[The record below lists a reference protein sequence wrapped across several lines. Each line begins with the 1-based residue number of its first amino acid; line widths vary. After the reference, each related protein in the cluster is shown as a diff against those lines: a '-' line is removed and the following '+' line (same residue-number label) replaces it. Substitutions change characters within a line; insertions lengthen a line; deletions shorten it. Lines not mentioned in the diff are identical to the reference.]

1 MREPAETHCVRQGL
15 GRGDVLGS
23 LGTLLH
29 LALGGSLM
37 VSGDRAVWV
46 KSQFTFAYAG
56 PMFEMPIATM
66 SGEMTAREGVGVQQS
81 LQHASVGEE
90 S

>member
-1 MREPAETHCVRQGL
+1 MGRLRVYSGRRGVDRIELREPAETHCVRQGR

-37 VSGDRAVWV
+37 VSGDRAVWRALSIHLRLGRANV
-46 KSQFTFAYAG
+46 RNAHCDY
-56 PMFEMPIATM
+56 
-66 SGEMTAREGVGVQQS
+66 VG
-81 LQHASVGEE
+81 
-90 S
+90 